1 MPTQSFTTVMSG
13 DEYGISAQPEHV
25 YARQVEQLYSQ
36 APIGMVASLVNAAI
50 LAGIQWD
57 VVSNQHLLIWLGCV
71 LAINVIGGMLT
82 YQYQQLD
89 KTRIQAEVWGSHFLA
104 RSIGSGMVWG
114 AFPVLLYPHDSI
126 PHQIFLGL
134 ILGGMV
140 AGATAVLAASK
151 EVFLAYSLLSIIPII
166 VRFLSEGSHLHLA
179 MGSVGVLFL
188 VMMIMTMRR
197 NHQVL
202 MNAIRLH
209 LENSSLIAH
218 LSNERDKA
226 KDLNRVLSEEV
237 NACQVME
244 RELVQHRDHLEQLV
258 EDRTYS
264 LRISEARFQF
274 LAENITDVI
283 WVMTLDGGRFSYMS
297 SSVERILGYS
307 REEAMG
313 LSLKD
318 LLTPRA
324 LEAARMVIDEELA
337 IEQQS
342 TANPFR
348 FRTLELEH
356 RCKDGSSIL
365 AEIQASFIR
374 NEQGVAIGFVGVTRD
389 VTERKKVEET
399 RRRMDSQL
407 LRSQKMEAIGT
418 LAGGIAH
425 DFNNLLTGVLGN
437 ISLAKDFL
445 LEKSSEYHFLQVAE
459 SESLR
464 AKALSQQLLTFAKGG
479 EPIKQVTLLER
490 LVKNTVE
497 FSLSGS
503 AVARDFVYNEPLR
516 FVEVDAGQLSQ
527 VVQIIVTNAVES
539 LSHNG
544 RLIVHGENLIL
555 DESSPSSVVPAPS
568 GCYVKM
574 SFSDN
579 GSGIRHD
586 DLTSAFDPYFT
597 TKSDHHGLGLTS
609 AYTIIS
615 KHQGYMTIDSE
626 VGVGTC
632 VSFYLPACLEETAVV
647 SSTPFGKK
655 NGSGKVLVMDDEES
669 IRVLASEMLST
680 CGYHF
685 EMAKNGEEAVTLY
698 RQAQETNS
706 PFSAVIL
713 DLTVPGGLGGKETMV
728 QLLQIDPN
736 VKAVV
741 SSGYS
746 NDPIMA
752 QYQTFGFH
760 AVMTKPYSLMELS
773 DVMYRLVMEIPDE

>member
-1 MPTQSFTTVMSG
+1 
-13 DEYGISAQPEHV
+13 
-25 YARQVEQLYSQ
+25 
-36 APIGMVASLVNAAI
+36 
-50 LAGIQWD
+50 
-57 VVSNQHLLIWLGCV
+57 
-71 LAINVIGGMLT
+71 
-82 YQYQQLD
+82 
-89 KTRIQAEVWGSHFLA
+89 
-104 RSIGSGMVWG
+104 
-114 AFPVLLYPHDSI
+114 
-126 PHQIFLGL
+126 
-134 ILGGMV
+134 
-140 AGATAVLAASK
+140 
-151 EVFLAYSLLSIIPII
+151 
-166 VRFLSEGSHLHLA
+166 
-179 MGSVGVLFL
+179 
-188 VMMIMTMRR
+188 
-197 NHQVL
+197 
-202 MNAIRLH
+202 
-209 LENSSLIAH
+209 
-218 LSNERDKA
+218 
-226 KDLNRVLSEEV
+226 
-237 NACQVME
+237 
-244 RELVQHRDHLEQLV
+244 
-258 EDRTYS
+258 
-264 LRISEARFQF
+264 
-274 LAENITDVI
+274 
-283 WVMTLDGGRFSYMS
+283 
-297 SSVERILGYS
+297 
-307 REEAMG
+307 
-313 LSLKD
+313 
-318 LLTPRA
+318 
-324 LEAARMVIDEELA
+324 MVIDEELA

-445 LEKSSEYHFLQVAE
+445 LEKSSENHFLQVAE

-479 EPIKQVTLLER
+479 EPIKQVTLLEG

-752 QYQTFGFH
+752 QYQRFGFH